1 MSRCSQKKGIWVV
14 KQCENAA
21 FTLCAVCKTPFCT
34 EHLTIS
40 ADKRYLCLQCMQE
53 VGSIPPYAVED
64 FYSGEIENYLYFLS
78 SLSQRFRSLQENN
91 TPIPIEKLYNF
102 TKYDALS
109 FRQEF
114 VQYYD
119 DNDTSAN
126 LYDS

>member
-1 MSRCSQKKGIWVV
+1 
-14 KQCENAA
+14 
-21 FTLCAVCKTPFCT
+21 
-34 EHLTIS
+34 
-40 ADKRYLCLQCMQE
+40 MQE